1 MKTNHIGKWFGWVL
15 VAALISMGRVA
26 LAQDAPDDVV
36 LEAPAEDDAP
46 PVAEPPVVEPEPVP
60 EPAPGDDA
68 PILAPELPPVVE
80 PGTGDEPMEPI
91 KPPKKTPTYK
101 GADMQSAFTGAGSSH
116 FGISGRV
123 NKLPAKKSVRKEK
136 GEWKRNVE
144 LGINTAS
151 GNSELLRYNGALS
164 AGRETDQH
172 AIFLKAAGRYGES
185 EKEKDTE
192 NATAEAKFQ
201 RKLTARNY
209 VALDGNARH
218 DQIAD
223 LAYRVRANLSLGRHI
238 VADERVVLSAEIGPG
253 YVAEK
258 KGDDREGF
266 AAGRVAQYLE
276 ILMADNWQVW
286 ESLEYVQ
293 NLEDSAVYFITA
305 EVGLEVALTGSM
317 TLKFSVENRYDNQ
330 PAANKKSNDLLTT
343 TALSWSF

>member
-1 MKTNHIGKWFGWVL
+1 
-15 VAALISMGRVA
+15 
-26 LAQDAPDDVV
+26 
-36 LEAPAEDDAP
+36 
-46 PVAEPPVVEPEPVP
+46 
-60 EPAPGDDA
+60 
-68 PILAPELPPVVE
+68 
-80 PGTGDEPMEPI
+80 
-91 KPPKKTPTYK
+91 
-101 GADMQSAFTGAGSSH
+101 
-116 FGISGRV
+116 
-123 NKLPAKKSVRKEK
+123 
-136 GEWKRNVE
+136 
-144 LGINTAS
+144 
-151 GNSELLRYNGALS
+151 
-164 AGRETDQH
+164 
-172 AIFLKAAGRYGES
+172 
-185 EKEKDTE
+185 
-192 NATAEAKFQ
+192 
-201 RKLTARNY
+201 
-209 VALDGNARH
+209 
-218 DQIAD
+218 